1 MHDTNPA
8 TSESAFS
15 AELVATTRSFIDEN
29 FHLRIADLGQ
39 LAKIAGIA
47 WPSFPSENVQ
57 QSAAAVAE
65 KLAAFGFFD
74 SVSILTADYAGAN
87 GETLTGAPAVVARK
101 AGSPGYPHVL
111 LYAHHDVQPPG
122 DGSAWLSEPF
132 IPELR
137 GDRLYGR
144 GVADDK
150 SGIVTH
156 LAAIGALI
164 QLEHQQNIGLTVFIE
179 GEEEAGSPS
188 FDAFLAQYREQLQAD
203 VIVVADSGNWDLE
216 TPALTT
222 SLRGLV
228 SLVIEVQTLE
238 HAVHSG
244 MFGGP
249 APDAMTAMIRLLGTL
264 HAPNGD
270 VAIDGLKRARVQEL
284 DYPEARFRSE
294 LGLLEGVEVIGSDSI
309 LQSNWGGPAVTVI
322 GIDYP
327 SVAQSSNTL
336 IPAVKAKVSV
346 RLAPDEIPQ
355 QALEALK
362 RHLEKHLP
370 FGAKLTYHEVE
381 LGPGF
386 FAPGGEVSNL
396 AKASFAAAWGR
407 PAVEIG
413 VGGSIP
419 FISKFQSTFPA
430 AEILVTG
437 VEDPDSR
444 AHSPN
449 ESQHLPTLKRAM
461 VAEALLL
468 RKLNQQKG
476 V

>member
-1 MHDTNPA
+1 MNQPQSLSLPPQISNDLL
-8 TSESAFS
+8 
-15 AELVATTRSFIDEN
+15 AECKAHIDQT
-29 FHLRIADLGQ
+29 FHLRLADLGE
-39 LAKIAGIA
+39 LAKIPGIA
-47 WPSFPSENVQ
+47 WASFPAENVAA
-57 QSAAAVAE
+57 SASAVA
-65 KLAAFGFFD
+65 KKFSDLDFFE
-74 SVSILTADYAGAN
+74 SVSIERVEYEDGL
-87 GETLTGAPAVVARK
+87 GAPAVLAYRPARSGHK
-101 AGSPGYPHVL
+101 HIL

-122 DGSAWLSEPF
+122 DESAWEGHPF

-156 LAAIGALI
+156 LAALDTLI
-164 QLEHQQNIGLTVFIE
+164 SSTVDPNLGVTVFIE

-188 FDAFLAQYREQLQAD
+188 FDAFLKRHEHTLNAD

-228 SLVIEVQTLE
+228 SLVIEVQTLD

-249 APDAMTAMIRLLGTL
+249 VPDAMTALIKLLATL
-264 HAPNGD
+264 HDSAGN
-270 VAIDGLKRARVQEL
+270 VAIAGLKKSKVQEL
-284 DYPEARFRSE
+284 PYSE
-294 LGLLEGVEVIGSDSI
+294 SRLRDESGLLDGVQVIGSDSI

-327 SVAQSSNTL
+327 SVAVSSNTL
-336 IPAVKAKVSV
+336 LPKARAKVSV
-346 RLAPDEIPQ
+346 RLAPDEVPSD
-355 QALEALK
+355 ALDALK
-362 RHLEKHLP
+362 SHLTEHVP
-370 FGAKLTYHEVE
+370 FGAQLTFHEVE
-381 LGPGF
+381 LGPGYS
-386 FAPGGEVSNL
+386 AKDGPASRL
-396 AKASFAAAWGR
+396 AKSAFEAAWGV
-407 PAVEIG
+407 PPVEIG

-419 FISKFQSTFPA
+419 FISKFQEVFPN

-444 AHSPN
+444 AHAPN

-461 VAEALLL
+461 IAESLLL
-468 RKLNQQKG
+468 RKLDAEKS

>member
-1 MHDTNPA
+1 MEDQLPSNDSGPFD
-8 TSESAFS
+8 SD
-15 AELVATTRSFIDEN
+15 LVDTTRVQIDQT
-29 FHLRIADLGQ
+29 FHLRIADLGE
-39 LAKIAGIA
+39 LARIPGIA
-47 WPSFPSENVQ
+47 WESFPADQVVK
-57 QSAAAVAE
+57 SAEAVAA
-65 KLAAFGFFD
+65 KLRQLEFFEEV
-74 SVSILTADYAGAN
+74 SVERAQYAEG
-87 GETLTGAPAVVARK
+87 LGAPAVLARRAAK
-101 AGSPGYPHVL
+101 PGFPHVL

-122 DGSAWLSEPF
+122 DVAAWQSDPF

-137 GDRLYGR
+137 GDRLFGR

-156 LAAIGALI
+156 IAAIEALCS
-164 QLEHQQNIGLTVFIE
+164 LEPEQNLGLTVFIE

-188 FDAFLAQYREQLQAD
+188 FDAFLEKFRDKLQAD
-203 VIVVADSGNWDLE
+203 VIIVADSGNWDLE

-222 SLRGLV
+222 SLRGLT
-228 SLVIEVQTLE
+228 SLVIELRTLD

-249 APDAMTAMIRLLGTL
+249 VPDAMTAMIRLLASL
-264 HAPNGD
+264 HSPDGS
-270 VAIDGLKRARVQEL
+270 VAISGLKRTPIQEL
-284 DYPEARFRSE
+284 PYSE
-294 LGLLEGVEVIGSDSI
+294 PRLREESGLLDGVALLGNDSI

-322 GIDYP
+322 GLDYP
-327 SVAQSSNTL
+327 TVAMSSNTL
-336 IPAVKAKVSV
+336 MPAVRAKISV
-346 RLAPDEIPQ
+346 RLAPDESPED
-355 QALEALK
+355 ALELLK
-362 RHLEKHLP
+362 QHLIEHVP
-370 FGAKLTYHEVE
+370 FGAQLSFQDVE

-386 FAPGGEVSNL
+386 FAPSGPTSEL
-396 AKASFAAAWGR
+396 AKEAFAASWGK
-407 PAVEIG
+407 PPVEIG

-419 FISKFQSTFPA
+419 FISKFQDVFPK

-461 VAEALLL
+461 LAEALLL
-468 RKLNQQKG
+468 RKLNRSKG

>member
-1 MHDTNPA
+1 MTSDQNP
-8 TSESAFS
+8 ESTPPIDP
-15 AELVATTRSFIDEN
+15 ELIRQNTTFVDQT
-29 FHLRIADLGQ
+29 FHLRLADLGE
-39 LAKIAGIA
+39 LSKIPSVA
-47 WPSFPSENVQ
+47 WPSFPSEEVQ
-57 QSAAAVAE
+57 RSAEAVAR
-65 KLAAFGFFD
+65 KLEALGLFD
-74 SVSILTADYAGAN
+74 SVSIERAEYSG
-87 GETLTGAPAVVARK
+87 GVGYPAVLARRAAK
-101 AGSPGYPHVL
+101 PGFPHVL

-122 DGSAWLSEPF
+122 DESEWHSTPF
-132 IPELR
+132 IPELK

-156 LAAIGALI
+156 LSALAALKELSTDLNLGI
-164 QLEHQQNIGLTVFIE
+164 TVFIE

-188 FDAFLAQYREQLQAD
+188 FESFLEKHRASLESD
-203 VIVVADSGNWDLE
+203 VIVVADSGNWDTD

-228 SLVIEVQTLE
+228 SQVIEVQTLD

-249 APDAMTAMIRLLGTL
+249 VPDAMTAMIRLLATL
-264 HAPNGD
+264 HDSTGS
-270 VAIDGLKRARVQEL
+270 VAIEGLKRVEVAEL
-284 DYPEARFRSE
+284 DYPEERLREES
-294 LGLLEGVEVIGSDSI
+294 GLLDGVSTIGVDSI
-309 LQSNWGGPAVTVI
+309 LKSNWGGPAVTVI

-327 SVAQSSNTL
+327 SVSMSSNTL
-336 IPAVKAKVSV
+336 LPKVRAKISV
-346 RLAPDEIPQ
+346 RLAPNQEPS
-355 QALEALK
+355 EALV
-362 RHLEKHLP
+362 HLRTHLTNHTP
-370 FGAKLTYHEVE
+370 FGARLTFEDVE

-386 FAPGGEVSNL
+386 FAEVGPVSNL
-396 AKASFAAAWGR
+396 ARAAFEQAWGK

-419 FISKFQSTFPA
+419 FISKFKELFPK

-449 ESQHLPTLKRAM
+449 ESQHLPTLRRAM
-461 VAEALLL
+461 IAEGMILTALNG
-468 RKLNQQKG
+468 KKS

>member
-1 MHDTNPA
+1 MTKLNHDEPA
-8 TSESAFS
+8 LHFTPEAV
-15 AELVATTRSFIDEN
+15 AEVVDHLDRT
-29 FHLRIADLGQ
+29 FHLRLADLGE
-39 LAKIAGIA
+39 LAKIPGIA
-47 WPSFPSENVQ
+47 WPSFPLDEVAR
-57 QSAAAVAE
+57 SAAAVAAKVE
-65 KLAAFGFFD
+65 ALNFFD
-74 SVSILTADYAGAN
+74 TVSIERAEYGDGS
-87 GETLTGAPAVVARK
+87 TGAPAVLARRAAK
-101 AGSPGYPHVL
+101 PGYPHVL

-122 DGSAWLSEPF
+122 DESAWQSSPF
-132 IPELR
+132 IPELK

-156 LAAIGALI
+156 LSAIDTLIALDAE
-164 QLEHQQNIGLTVFIE
+164 LNVGVTLFIE

-188 FDAFLAQYREQLQAD
+188 FDAFLNKYQQALEAD
-203 VIVVADSGNWDLE
+203 LIVVADSGNWDLE

-228 SLVIEVQTLE
+228 SQVIELQTLD

-249 APDAMTAMIRLLGTL
+249 VPDAMTAMVRLLSTL
-264 HAPNGD
+264 HDEAGE
-270 VAIDGLKRARVQEL
+270 VAITGLKRTRVAEL
-284 DYPEARFRSE
+284 DYPESRLRAES
-294 LGLLEGVEVIGSDSI
+294 GLLPGVSTLGSDSI

-327 SVAQSSNTL
+327 SVAMSSNTL
-336 IPAVKAKVSV
+336 LPSV
-346 RLAPDEIPQ
+346 RAKISVRIAPDEIPSE
-355 QALEALK
+355 ALE
-362 RHLEKHLP
+362 HLRAHLIGHTP
-370 FGAKLTYHEVE
+370 FGARLELLETE

-386 FAPGGEVSNL
+386 FATGGQNAII
-396 AKASFAAAWGR
+396 AKAAMQAAWQK

-419 FISKFQSTFPA
+419 FISKFKEVFPL

-449 ESQHLPTLKRAM
+449 ESQHLPTLRRAM
-461 VAEALLL
+461 IAEGLLL
-468 RKLNQQKG
+468 RKLNAKNSI
-476 V
+476 

>member
-1 MHDTNPA
+1 MHDSLSSSTISSLDPD
-8 TSESAFS
+8 
-15 AELVATTRSFIDEN
+15 LVASSKSYIDQT
-29 FHLRIADLGQ
+29 FHLRLSDLGE
-39 LAKIAGIA
+39 LAKIPGIA
-47 WPSFPSENVQ
+47 WPSFPAEQVQ
-57 QSAAAVAE
+57 KSAEAVAQ
-65 KLAAFGFFD
+65 KLVALDFFE
-74 SVSILTADYAGAN
+74 SVAIVTADYSG
-87 GETLTGAPAVVARK
+87 GTGSPAVLARRPAK
-101 AGSPGYPHVL
+101 PGFPQVL

-122 DGSAWLSEPF
+122 DETVWQSKPF

-156 LAAIGALI
+156 LAAIEAVKAL
-164 QLEHQQNIGLTVFIE
+164 ESDHNIGLTVFIE

-188 FDAFLAQYREQLQAD
+188 FDSFLTRYRSELAAD

-228 SLVIEVQTLE
+228 SLVVELATLD

-249 APDAMTAMIRLLGTL
+249 VPDAMTAMIKLLGTL
-264 HAPNGD
+264 HGANGE
-270 VAIDGLKRARVQEL
+270 VAIDGLRRTPIQEL
-284 DYPEARFRSE
+284 PYSEARLRAESGLLDGVSL
-294 LGLLEGVEVIGSDSI
+294 LGLDSI

-327 SVAQSSNTL
+327 TVSMSSNTL
-336 IPAVKAKVSV
+336 LPSVRASISV
-346 RLAPDEIPQ
+346 RLAPDEVPDEAL
-355 QALEALK
+355 QALKL
-362 RHLEKHLP
+362 HLEKHLP

-386 FAPGGEVSNL
+386 FAKQGPVSEL
-396 AKASFAAAWGR
+396 AKAALAAAWGTQ
-407 PAVEIG
+407 AVEIG

-419 FISKFQSTFPA
+419 FIAKFQEVFPK

-468 RKLNQQKG
+468 RKLNRQKA